1 MSIMKKVKKWTYG
14 KPPGFPPFPM
24 PPMSPPLAL
33 DRESFNELKHLIIL
47 VILTDKPDGL
57 TGYSLQKRYKLS
69 RTSVLRLLESLEE
82 LEYVDTKVDL
92 VKGRSH
98 KLFILTERGKE
109 YLEEL
114 KKKWAYQLAFL
125 SEIAPPEEYGHPL
138 MSIGLQRRF
147 LFEIPDFESKDDA
160 LDYFRGLRSHLKQL
174 HTRFER
180 RKIIINNVRTALDKI
195 ISQIEKMEDFN
206 LENISK
212 LLENVR
218 ENIMKLDREANE
230 DKEYEVE

>member
-1 MSIMKKVKKWTYG
+1 MKKVKKWTYG

-24 PPMSPPLAL
+24 PPMPPPLAL

>member
-1 MSIMKKVKKWTYG
+1 MKKEKRQTYG
-14 KPPGFPPFPM
+14 KPTGFPPFPI
-24 PPMSPPLAL
+24 PPRPPPLAL

-47 VILTDKPDGL
+47 VILSDKPDGL
-57 TGYSLQKRYKLS
+57 TGYSLQRKYKLS
-69 RTSVLRLLESLEE
+69 RTSVLRQLKSLEE
-82 LEYVDTKVDL
+82 QGYVETKVDL
-92 VKGRSH
+92 VSGRSQ
-98 KLFILTERGKE
+98 KLFTLTETGKK

-125 SEIAPPEEYGHPL
+125 SEIAPLEEYGHPL

-147 LFEIPDFESKDDA
+147 LFGIPDFESKDDA

-174 HTRFER
+174 HMRFEK

-206 LENISK
+206 LENIRK
-212 LLENVR
+212 LLENAR
-218 ENIMKLDREANE
+218 KNIMKLDREANE
-230 DKEYEVE
+230 DIK

>member
-1 MSIMKKVKKWTYG
+1 MKKVKKWTYG